1 MPNAWFSQP
10 VFLPGGD
17 PDQMNEPSLLYP
29 GQLGIRFSYINP
41 PRTVPTETSEQ
52 GSPKSYQLVQTDSS
66 MTVAPYASAVAW
78 WSAMVGY
85 LVTTSQSKLGRG
97 RVAGIFKTAVTPG
110 YYCCIQQKGRASV
123 KLVDAPTAAPSIAG
137 LHVIPS
143 ATDSKADVLGAGT
156 AMTYPRIGRTTG
168 AVNLGDN
175 TCLVDL
181 DLPEVM

>member
-10 VFLPGGD
+10 IFIPGGD
-17 PDQMNEPSLLYP
+17 PDTMNEPTLLYP
-29 GQLGIRFSYINP
+29 GQLGTRFSYINP
-41 PRTVPTETSEQ
+41 PRTAPVETNEQ
-52 GSPKSYQLVQTDSS
+52 GRPKSYQLVQSDSS
-66 MTVAPYASAVAW
+66 MAVAPYASAVAW

-97 RVAGIFKTAVTPG
+97 RVAGIFKNAVTPG
-110 YYCCIQQKGRASV
+110 NFCCIQQKGVSSV
-123 KLVDAPTAAPSIAG
+123 KLIDAPTAAPSIAG
-137 LHVIPS
+137 LIVTPS
-143 ATDSKADVLGAGT
+143 STDAKADVLGAGT
-156 AMTYPRIGRTTG
+156 GATYPRIGRTTG

>member
-10 VFLPGGD
+10 VFIPGGD

-41 PRTVPTETSEQ
+41 PRTPPTEAAAA
-52 GSPKSYQLVQTDSS
+52 GRPKSYQLVQTDSS
-66 MTVAPYASAVAW
+66 MSVAPYASAVAW

-97 RVAGIFKTAVTPG
+97 RVAGIFNNPVTPG
-110 YYCCIQQKGRASV
+110 NYCCIQQKGPALV
-123 KLVDAPTAAPSIAG
+123 KIIDSPTASPSAAG
-137 LHVIPS
+137 LHIIPS
-143 ATDSKADVLGAGT
+143 STDGKADCVAAGT
-156 AMTYPRIGRTTG
+156 AYTYPRIGRST
-168 AVNLGDN
+168 AAASLVDN